1 MNAYKNYFS
10 SQSDAYA
17 AHRPTYPPALFAW
30 LASQCTERDQAWD
43 CATGNGQ
50 AALALAEHFNRV
62 IGTDASAEQI
72 SHAALHPK
80 LHYRV
85 STAEQSS
92 LPGRSLDLVTV
103 AQAAHWFD
111 LPRFYDEAARV
122 LKPNGVIAIWAY
134 GLVSISPLIDIQINQ
149 FYRETLGPYWPP
161 ERAMIDEG
169 YRSLPFPFNE
179 IPAPQLTMRADWS
192 LDALIAYLGTWSA
205 VKCYRA
211 ACNEDPLPRLRTR
224 LLPDWDNPA
233 LTSTISWPL
242 YLRVGRL

>member
-30 LASQCTERDQAWD
+30 LASQCAERDLAWD

-85 STAEQSS
+85 ATAEQSS
-92 LPGRSLDLVTV
+92 LSENSQDLITV

-122 LKPNGVIAIWAY
+122 LKPSGVIAIWAY
-134 GLVSISPLIDIQINQ
+134 GLASISPLIDVQISQ

-179 IPAPQLTMRADWS
+179 IPAPQLTMRAEWS
-192 LDALIAYLGTWSA
+192 LDAFIAYLGTWSA
-205 VKCYRA
+205 VKGYRA

-224 LLPDWDNPA
+224 LLPDWGNPA
-233 LTSTISWPL
+233 HAQTITWPL
-242 YLRVGRL
+242 HLRVGRL